1 MKSEVQSQSRT
12 KIRKGIL
19 FFAMAIICVAIVLV
33 LKSRRIPQPQE
44 AAAIETAVESNE
56 GVTVNPN
63 LAIIPHS
70 ETGELRLPVK
80 TGDLVAT
87 NEERPNSL
95 SGERIAAAIDA
106 QHGKIKVPL
115 ADADLRNIAGKAF
128 KKDEWHDAGSETIS
142 SLIENYYF
150 AMREGDLARISN
162 CLSPMELLVWP
173 ARIGGRESVV
183 QEEFA
188 TALHDET
195 EYQIQSIIEFG
206 DEYIVVVRHAMVN
219 GNQREEHFV
228 VINVSNEW
236 KIAGALGELNYPH
249 HVGGDLSRY
258 EWPWAHQK

>member
-19 FFAMAIICVAIVLV
+19 FFAMAISCVAIALV
-33 LKSRRIPQPQE
+33 LKSRRTSQPQE
-44 AAAIETAVESNE
+44 AAIIETAMESNE
-56 GVTVNPN
+56 GVDVIPN

-70 ETGELRLPVK
+70 ETDKLRLPIK
-80 TGDLVAT
+80 TGDLVVT
-87 NEERPNSL
+87 NTERPNSL
-95 SGERIAAAIDA
+95 SGGRITAAIDA
-106 QHGKIKVPL
+106 QHRKIKVPL
-115 ADADLRNIAGKAF
+115 ADADLRNIAGRTF

-142 SLIENYYF
+142 SLVENYYF
-150 AMREGDLARISN
+150 AMREGDLARMSN

-188 TALHDET
+188 TALHNAT
-195 EYQIQSIIEFG
+195 EYQIQSIAEFG
-206 DEYIVVVRHAMVN
+206 DDYIVAVRHVMAN
-219 GNQREEHFV
+219 GNQREEHFA
-228 VINVSNEW
+228 VINLSNEW
-236 KIAGALGELNYPH
+236 KIAGTIGELNYPH